1 MLGLASRHWTL
12 PSCQLR
18 YQVQPR
24 KFTAVYFFVSDSF
37 FCLSPPLAL
46 SNNWAIVH
54 ASHISTITGSTQS
67 TNHRGRCAMGA
78 HPSRH
83 GLRSLSL
90 WIAVSRA
97 SRQPMNQQLQNIQY
111 YLLPTLKLISCFEG
125 WHLRQV
131 RHFFHAKHFIF
142 GDKGK
147 ILTYLRSHLSASRQ
161 KHGAAE
167 VAWKYADLFWVQW
180 KQRVVWD

>member
-1 MLGLASRHWTL
+1 
-12 PSCQLR
+12 
-18 YQVQPR
+18 
-24 KFTAVYFFVSDSF
+24 
-37 FCLSPPLAL
+37 
-46 SNNWAIVH
+46 
-54 ASHISTITGSTQS
+54 
-67 TNHRGRCAMGA
+67 
-78 HPSRH
+78 
-83 GLRSLSL
+83 
-90 WIAVSRA
+90 
-97 SRQPMNQQLQNIQY
+97 MNQQLQNIQY

-167 VAWKYADLFWVQW
+167 VAWKYADLFWVQ
-180 KQRVVWD
+180 